1 MTLNRAERKALTRQ
15 KILDAAMQLLVS
27 GRGLDSLG
35 LREVAR
41 EAELAAPSLYN
52 HFPDM
57 DSLGQALVDQ
67 ACFRLRNAMRQGR
80 RELIVADPAGG
91 VRDLVDRFLA
101 YLAGNEAEFRLLVQ
115 QRLGTSASIRRRVH
129 RELQLLVEELA
140 DDVRSVGEHRN
151 LPPVDDLRAAEAA
164 VAVMFGY
171 GILALDMT
179 PAQRRA
185 GRDRVVVQLSM
196 VFLGAR
202 ALLGGARLGDVLTVQ
217 KENP

>member
-1 MTLNRAERKALTRQ
+1 MSLNRAQRKAITRQ
-15 KILDAAMQLLVS
+15 RILDAAMQLLEQ

-41 EAELAAPSLYN
+41 QAALAAPSLYN

-57 DSLGQALVDQ
+57 TSLGLALVDQ
-67 ACFRLRNAMRQGR
+67 ACFRLRDAMRQGR
-80 RELIVADPAGG
+80 RELIVADPAAG
-91 VRDLVDRFLA
+91 VRDLVERFLA
-101 YLAGNEAEFRLLVQ
+101 YLQGHEAEFRLLVQ

-140 DDVRSVGEHRN
+140 DDIRSVGEARG
-151 LPPVDDLRAAEAA
+151 LPPVDGLRAAEAA
-164 VAVMFGY
+164 VAIMFGF
-171 GILALDMT
+171 GILALDLQ

-185 GRDRVVVQLSM
+185 GLDRVAVQLSM

-202 ALLGGARLGDVLTVQ
+202 ALTGGARLGDTLGVV
-217 KENP
+217 EG

>member
-15 KILDAAMQLLVS
+15 KILDAAMQLLAG

-41 EAELAAPSLYN
+41 QADLAAPSLYN
-52 HFPDM
+52 HFPEM
-57 DSLGQALVDQ
+57 DGLRQALVDQ

-80 RELIVADPAGG
+80 RELIVADPARG
-91 VRDLVDRFLA
+91 VRDLVGRFLA
-101 YLAGNEAEFRLLVQ
+101 YLAGHEAEFRLLVQ
-115 QRLGTSASIRRRVH
+115 QRLGTSTSIRRRVH

-140 DDVRSVGEHRN
+140 DDIRSVGDHRG
-151 LPPVDDLRAAEAA
+151 LPAVDDLRAAEAA

-179 PAQRRA
+179 QAQRQ
-185 GRDRVVVQLSM
+185 GGLDRVVVQLSM

-202 ALLGGARLGDVLTVQ
+202 ALTIGARLGDTFKLEGV
-217 KENP
+217 

>member
-1 MTLNRAERKALTRQ
+1 MALNRAERKAQTRQ
-15 KILDAAMQLLVS
+15 RILDAAMQLLVS

-41 EAELAAPSLYN
+41 QAELAAPSLYN

-67 ACFRLRNAMRQGR
+67 ACFRLRDAMRQGR
-80 RELIVADPAGG
+80 RELIVADPARG
-91 VRDLVDRFLA
+91 VRDLVERFLA
-101 YLAGNEAEFRLLVQ
+101 YLSGHEAEFRLLVQ
-115 QRLGTSASIRRRVH
+115 QRLGISASIRRRVH

-140 DDVRSVGEHRN
+140 DDIRSVGDHRR

-164 VAVMFGY
+164 VAVMFGF
-171 GILALDMT
+171 GILALDMS
-179 PAQRRA
+179 PAQRRL
-185 GRDRVVVQLSM
+185 GLDRVAVQLSM

-202 ALLGGARLGDVLTVQ
+202 ALTAGARLGDRLAV
-217 KENP
+217 EGG

>member
-1 MTLNRAERKALTRQ
+1 MSLNRAERKALTRQ

-41 EAELAAPSLYN
+41 QAELAAPSLYN

-67 ACFRLRNAMRQGR
+67 ACFRLRTAMRQGR
-80 RELIVADPAGG
+80 RELIVADPAAG
-91 VRDLVDRFLA
+91 VSDLVDRFLA
-101 YLAGNEAEFRLLVQ
+101 YLSGHEAEFRLLVQ
-115 QRLGTSASIRRRVH
+115 QRLGTSVSIRRRVH

-140 DDVRSVGEHRN
+140 DDVRSVGEHRD

-179 PAQRRA
+179 PAQRRV

-202 ALLGGARLGDVLTVQ
+202 ALTVGARLGDRLFV
-217 KENP
+217 KEG